1 MAEKRVERRLTA
13 ILAADVA
20 GYSRLMTVDEEGTL
34 AALKTLRSEIV
45 DPKIKEHR
53 GRIVNTTGDG
63 LLSEFASVV
72 DAVRCAVEVQREM
85 AARNA
90 GVEVERRVDLR
101 IGINLGDIMIDDNDI
116 FGDGVNV
123 AARLEALAEPGGI
136 CVSRV
141 VRDQVRD
148 KLAIP
153 FEDMGEQQV
162 KNIARPVRAY
172 RALLAERADRPSIPS
187 EARPSPL
194 LDRPSIAVLPFH
206 NVSGDPEQDYFVD
219 GITEDII
226 TALSKWRWFLVIA
239 RNSTFAYKGK
249 SVDLKE
255 VGREL
260 GVRYVLE
267 GSTRRAGQ
275 RVRISSQLINAATGT
290 YLWAER
296 YDRDLTD
303 IFAVQD
309 DIASRVAAAIE
320 PALSRAES
328 QRVIAK
334 RPEHMG
340 AWDYCQRG
348 FWHVHKGT
356 RTDGIAAYGLF
367 KQALALDP
375 NLADA
380 HLGLARALIVQWDY
394 GSVEDFAPFVR
405 QARESAL
412 RAVAL
417 DSENPQAQYVLA
429 QTSLWAGDVRT
440 TIAHA
445 SRAIELN
452 ANFAPG
458 HFYLG
463 IALSLDGR
471 HEEALEAIETG
482 WRLSPRDPR
491 ASTWLANKARVFY
504 HLRRYEE
511 AVETAL
517 SARRIQPHAYGFLV
531 LVASYAQLGRDEE
544 AKNAF
549 ADMHALPGGS
559 EKTTR
564 WYLDRYSDPVAREH
578 MADGLR
584 KAGLLE
590 QGWPRR

>member
-1 MAEKRVERRLTA
+1 MAEERVERRLTA

-20 GYSRLMTVDEEGTL
+20 GYSRLMGADEEGTL
-34 AALKTLRSEIV
+34 AVLKTLRREV
-45 DPKIKEHR
+45 TDPKIKEHR

-85 AARNA
+85 ATRNS
-90 GVEVERRVDLR
+90 GVPAERRIDFR
-101 IGINLGDIMIDDNDI
+101 IGVNLGDIIIDGNDI

-136 CVSRV
+136 CVTRV

-172 RALLAERADRPSIPS
+172 RALLAERAARPSILP
-187 EARPSPL
+187 ETAAPRALP
-194 LDRPSIAVLPFH
+194 DRPSIAVLPFN
-206 NVSGDPEQDYFVD
+206 NVSGDPEQEYFVD

-255 VGREL
+255 VGRDL

-267 GSTRRAGQ
+267 GSMRRAGR
-275 RVRISSQLINAATGT
+275 RVRITTQLIDTATGT
-290 YLWAER
+290 HLWAER

-309 DIASRVAAAIE
+309 DITSRVVAAIE

-348 FWHVHKGT
+348 FWHVNRGT
-356 RTDGIAAYGLF
+356 GTDGIAAYGLF
-367 KQALALDP
+367 KQALTLDP

-380 HLGLARALIVQWDY
+380 HLGLARALIVQWNY

-412 RAVAL
+412 QAVAL
-417 DSENPQAQYVLA
+417 DSENPQAQYVIA
-429 QTSLWAGDVRT
+429 QISHWAGDIRAA
-440 TIAHA
+440 IAHA

-452 ANFAPG
+452 ANFALG

-463 IALSLDGR
+463 IGLSLDGR

-504 HLRRYEE
+504 HLGRYAE
-511 AVETAL
+511 AIETAL
-517 SARRIQPHAYGFLV
+517 SARRIQPHAYGALV

-544 AKNAF
+544 ARSALADIRAF
-549 ADMHALPGGS
+549 PGGS
-559 EKTTR
+559 AKTTR
-564 WYLDRYSDPVAREH
+564 WYLDRYSNPVAREH

-590 QGWPRR
+590 T

>member
-1 MAEKRVERRLTA
+1 MAENRVERRLTA
-13 ILAADVA
+13 IVAADIA
-20 GYSRLMTVDEEGTL
+20 GYSRLMAADEEGTL
-34 AALKTLRSEIV
+34 AALKTLRRDV
-45 DPKIKEHR
+45 TDCKIKEHR

-63 LLSEFASVV
+63 LLCEFASVV

-90 GVEVERRVDLR
+90 SVQAERRINFR
-101 IGINLGDIMIDDNDI
+101 IGINLGDIMIDENDI

-123 AARLEALAEPGGI
+123 AARLEALAEPGGV

-148 KLAIP
+148 KLAIA

-172 RALLAERADRPSIPS
+172 RAFVAETDERPSILS
-187 EARPSPL
+187 ETTLPRTLS
-194 LDRPSIAVLPFH
+194 DRPSIAVLPFT
-206 NVSGDPEQDYFVD
+206 NVSGDPEQEYFID

-255 VGREL
+255 VGRDL

-267 GSTRRAGQ
+267 GSMRRAGQ
-275 RVRISSQLINAATGT
+275 RVRISSQLIDIATGT
-290 YLWAER
+290 HLWAER
-296 YDRDLTD
+296 YDRNLTD

-309 DIASRVAAAIE
+309 DITSRVVAAIE

-356 RTDGIAAYGLF
+356 RSDGETAYGLF
-367 KQALALDP
+367 ERALALDP

-380 HLGLARALIVQWDY
+380 HLGLARALIVQWNY

-412 RAVAL
+412 RAAAL
-417 DSENPQAQYVLA
+417 DRENPQVQYVLA
-429 QTSLWAGDVRT
+429 QTSLWAGDVRAA
-440 TIAHA
+440 IEYA
-445 SRAIELN
+445 SHAIELN
-452 ANFAPG
+452 ANFALG

-471 HEEALEAIETG
+471 HEEALKAIETG

-491 ASTWLANKARVFY
+491 ASTWLANKARVLY
-504 HLRRYEE
+504 HLTRYEE
-511 AVETAL
+511 AIETAL
-517 SARRIQPHAYGFLV
+517 SARRIQPHAYGLLV
-531 LVASYAQLGRDEE
+531 LVASYAQLGRNEE
-544 AKNAF
+544 VRPAL
-549 ADMHALPGGS
+549 ADIDALPENS

-564 WYLDRYSDPVAREH
+564 WYLDRYSDPAARED

-584 KAGLLE
+584 KAGLLT
-590 QGWPRR
+590 Q

>member
-1 MAEKRVERRLTA
+1 MGA
-13 ILAADVA
+13 
-20 GYSRLMTVDEEGTL
+20 DEEGTL
-34 AALKTLRSEIV
+34 AALKTLRREV
-45 DPKIKEHR
+45 ADPRIREHR
-53 GRIVNTTGDG
+53 GRIVHTAGDG
-63 LLSEFASVV
+63 LLCEFASVV
-72 DAVRCAVEVQREM
+72 DAVRCAIEVQREM
-85 AARNA
+85 AARKT
-90 GVEVERRVDLR
+90 GVQAERRIEFR
-101 IGINLGDIMIDDNDI
+101 IGINLGDIIIDDNDI

-148 KLAIP
+148 KLAVS

-172 RALLAERADRPSIPS
+172 RALLAERADRPSMPS
-187 EARPSPL
+187 ETTTLRAFS
-194 LDRPSIAVLPFH
+194 DRPSIAVLPFN
-206 NVSGDPEQDYFVD
+206 NVSGDPEQEYFVD

-249 SVDLKE
+249 SVGLKE
-255 VGREL
+255 VGRDL

-267 GSTRRAGQ
+267 GSMRRAGQ
-275 RVRISSQLINAATGT
+275 RVRISSQLIDIATGT
-290 YLWAER
+290 HLWAER

-309 DIASRVAAAIE
+309 DITSRVVAAIE

-356 RTDGIAAYGLF
+356 RTDGETAYGLF
-367 KQALALDP
+367 EQALTIEP

-380 HLGLARALIVQWDY
+380 HLGLARALIVQWNY

-412 RAVAL
+412 KAIAL
-417 DSENPQAQYVLA
+417 DSENPHAQYVLA
-429 QTSLWAGDVRT
+429 QTSLWAGDVQAAIER
-440 TIAHA
+440 A

-452 ANFAPG
+452 ENFALG
-458 HFYLG
+458 YFYLG

-511 AVETAL
+511 AIETAL

-531 LVASYAQLGRDEE
+531 LVASYAQLGREE
-544 AKNAF
+544 EVRRVL
-549 ADMHALPGGS
+549 ADIDALPAGK

-564 WYLDRYSDPVAREH
+564 WYLDRYSDRVAREH

-584 KAGLLE
+584 KAGLFE
-590 QGWPRR
+590 Q